1 VWNWLR
7 TNHQAATTAV
17 SIFTSMVTLA
27 ALIATVCISRSQLDL
42 TRRSLQN
49 SLIYQLQ
56 KDERAIGSD
65 FLSGR
70 TQDTGPIFAEMQ
82 SVFLQWQLGSIP
94 PTLWSVFQQDFCKL
108 MSKER
113 LRRDWDNLGKDA
125 FSREFIAYLNVISK
139 PNSPDCGGGKP

>member
-1 VWNWLR
+1 VWSWFK
-7 TNHQAATTAV
+7 TNHQAAMTAA
-17 SIFTSMVTLA
+17 SIFTGLVTLA
-27 ALIATVCISRSQLDL
+27 ALIATICISRSQLDL

-56 KDERAIGSD
+56 KDERAIGSE

-94 PTLWSVFQQDFCKL
+94 PNLWSVFQQDFCKL

-125 FSREFIAYLNVISK
+125 FSQDFISYMNGISK
-139 PNSPDCGGGKP
+139 PSSPDCGGGKP